1 MCGHERGKRVKAK
14 PIVDRG
20 ERTRKNHPRI
30 AKPSPSDH
38 LAVMT
43 RAIFQAGVSW
53 AQIDAQW
60 ERLLEAFQGFD
71 PAKVSR
77 YADDDVRRLL
87 DTPRI
92 LHSERKIRAAIDNAK
107 QMLVLDREH
116 KSFRTYLRS
125 HATYADLTADLRRRF
140 KYVGDVSAY
149 YYLFRVGEKVPPF
162 GRWIKTVEG
171 DHPRIREM
179 VKSKA

>member
-1 MCGHERGKRVKAK
+1 MKAK
-14 PIVDRG
+14 PVVDRG

-30 AKPSPSDH
+30 AKPTLSDH

-43 RAIFQAGVSW
+43 RAIFQAGLSW

-60 ERLLEAFQGFD
+60 ERLVEAFEGFD
-71 PAKVSR
+71 PVRISR
-77 YADDDVRRLL
+77 YDHDDVRRILA
-87 DTPRI
+87 TPGI

-107 QMLVLDREH
+107 EMLELDREH
-116 KSFRTYLRS
+116 KAFRAYLRS
-125 HATYADLTADLRRRF
+125 HDTYADLTADLRRKF

-179 VKSKA
+179 VKQK

>member
-1 MCGHERGKRVKAK
+1 VKAR
-14 PIVDRG
+14 PAADRG

-30 AKPSPSDH
+30 ANPVLSDH

-53 AQIDAQW
+53 AQIDGQW
-60 ERLLEAFQGFD
+60 ERLLEAFERFD
-71 PAKVSR
+71 PRKVSR
-77 YADDDVRRLL
+77 YDEDDVRRIM

-107 QMLVLDREH
+107 QMLALDREH
-116 KSFRTYLRS
+116 KSFRAYLRS
-125 HATYADLTADLRRRF
+125 HDSYTDLAADLRRTF

-149 YYLFRVGEKVPPF
+149 YYLFRVSEKVPPF

-179 VKSKA
+179 VKGKL

>member
-1 MCGHERGKRVKAK
+1 MRGEERSGGMRAAK
-14 PIVDRG
+14 PDSADRG
-20 ERTRKNHPRI
+20 DRTRARHPRI
-30 AKPSPSDH
+30 ADPTLSDH

-53 AQIDAQW
+53 AQIDGQW
-60 ERLLEAFQGFD
+60 DRLVEAFEGFE
-71 PAKVSR
+71 PRKVAR
-77 YADDDVRRLL
+77 FGDKDVRRIME
-87 DTPRI
+87 TPGI
-92 LHSERKIRAAIDNAK
+92 LHSERKIRATIDNAK
-107 QMLVLDREH
+107 AMLTLEREH
-116 KSFRTYLRS
+116 KSLGAYLRS
-125 HATYADLTADLRRRF
+125 HTSYAVLAADLRRTF

-179 VKSKA
+179 VSR

>member
-1 MCGHERGKRVKAK
+1 MKAK
-14 PIVDRG
+14 PAVDRG

-30 AKPSPSDH
+30 AKPALADH

-53 AQIDAQW
+53 AQIDVQW
-60 ERLLEAFQGFD
+60 ERLLAAFERFD
-71 PAKVSR
+71 PVKVSR
-77 YADDDVRRLL
+77 YGDDDVRRIM

-107 QMLVLDREH
+107 NMLALDRDH
-116 KSFRTYLRS
+116 KSFRAYLRS
-125 HATYADLTADLRRRF
+125 HDSYADLTADLRSRF

-149 YYLFRVGEKVPPF
+149 YYLFRVGENVPPF
-162 GRWIKTVEG
+162 GRWITTVEG

-179 VKSKA
+179 VKSK

>member
-1 MCGHERGKRVKAK
+1 MK
-14 PIVDRG
+14 PEAAVDRG
-20 ERTRKNHPRI
+20 ARTRKNHPRI
-30 AKPSPSDH
+30 AKPSLADH

-60 ERLLEAFQGFD
+60 ERLVEAFERFD
-71 PAKVSR
+71 PRRVAR
-77 YADDDVRRLL
+77 YDDADIRRIMK
-87 DTPRI
+87 TPRI
-92 LHSERKIRAAIDNAK
+92 MHSERKIRAAIANAK
-107 QMLVLDREH
+107 TMLALDREH
-116 KSFRTYLRS
+116 KSFRAYLRS
-125 HATYADLTADLRRRF
+125 HDSYADLAADLRRKF

-162 GRWIKTVEG
+162 GRWIKTVKG

-179 VKSKA
+179 VRARL

>member
-1 MCGHERGKRVKAK
+1 MRGQERGERVRAE
-14 PIVDRG
+14 PVDRG

-30 AKPSPSDH
+30 AKPSLSDH

-60 ERLLEAFQGFD
+60 ERLVEALEGFE
-71 PAKVSR
+71 PVKISR
-77 YADDDVRRLL
+77 YADDDVRRILA
-87 DTPRI
+87 TPRI

-107 QMLVLDREH
+107 QMLALDREY
-116 KSFRTYLRS
+116 KSFQAYLRS
-125 HATYADLTADLRRRF
+125 HDTYEALTADLRRKF

-149 YYLFRVGEKVPPF
+149 YYLYRVGEKVPPF

-179 VKSKA
+179 VKPK